1 MPDIRF
7 VGLTQATQAA
17 QLRRL
22 CLRLEALTEEGKK
35 VVVFASD
42 DKAARWFEER
52 LWTYEDSS
60 FLPHARVSEK
70 VPSPLNRVVIVD
82 REAGHYRADVLVNL
96 SPDPLAP
103 IQLDSSELVFEIFR
117 QDTEL
122 GQEQGRKKWSVY
134 KDAGRATTKD
144 SLQEVPNE

>member
-7 VGLTQATQAA
+7 VGLTQATQEA
-17 QLRRL
+17 QILRL

-42 DKAARWFEER
+42 DKASRWFEER

-60 FLPHARVSEK
+60 FLPHARVAEK
-70 VPSPLNRVVIVD
+70 IPSPLNRVVIVD
-82 REAGHYRADVLVNL
+82 REAGHYRGDVLVNL
-96 SPDPLAP
+96 SPEPLAP

-122 GQEQGRKKWSVY
+122 GQEHGRTKWSAY
-134 KDAGRATTKD
+134 KDAGRTATKEQ
-144 SLQEVPNE
+144 L